1 MIKKIRKETVMKH
14 RDRCERDSQLQNY
27 FAILAIVPAVIS
39 IMAYEFVDYMIFILH
54 PWRTDYNPL
63 NGLGILIPMALMMEL
78 ITFFFSRHLLKKVSR
93 LTTAI
98 SRVAQGD
105 FHVTLDET
113 HAAPL
118 KEIVRDFNKMVQE
131 LQSVETLRR
140 DFINNFSHEFK
151 TPIASINGFAQLL
164 LDTEVSKEEQRE
176 YLQIISE
183 ESSRLTRL
191 AEQTMMLSRLD
202 SQQNIPDREV
212 YSLDEQLRQT
222 AILLSPAWSEK
233 QIDLTVDMPPMSCYC
248 NPALLSQ
255 LWINLLN
262 NAIKFTP
269 ENGTIS
275 IFAHREGTN
284 LLVSIQDTGC
294 GMTEEQ
300 LAHIFHRYYQ
310 GNRSHSSSGLG
321 LGLSIAHRIVELC
334 GGKIDVE
341 SKPGAG
347 SRFTVTLPAGII
359 ESEQP

>member
-1 MIKKIRKETVMKH
+1 MKH
-14 RDRCERDSQLQNY
+14 RERLERDSQLQNY
-27 FAILAIVPAVIS
+27 FAILAIVPAVIA
-39 IMAYEFVDYMIFILH
+39 IMAYEFVDYMLFIIH

-63 NGLGILIPMALMMEL
+63 NGLGILIPMGLMMEL
-78 ITFFFSRHLLKKVSR
+78 ITFFFSRHLLKKIAR

-98 SRVAQGD
+98 SRVAKGD
-105 FHVTLDET
+105 FHVTLNEA

-118 KEIVRDFNKMVQE
+118 KEVVRDFNKMVQE

-164 LDTEVSKEEQRE
+164 LDTEVPEKEQRE

-183 ESSRLTRL
+183 ESVRLTKL

-222 AILLSPAWSEK
+222 AILLSPLWTEK
-233 QIDLTVDMPPMSCYC
+233 HINLTVDVAPMSYYG
-248 NPALLSQ
+248 NPALLSE

-269 ENGTIS
+269 ENGRIS
-275 IFAHREGTN
+275 ITAHREEN
-284 LLVSIQDTGC
+284 NFLISIQDTGC

-300 LAHIFHRYYQ
+300 ITHIFHRYYQ
-310 GNRSHSSSGLG
+310 GNRSRSSSGLG

-334 GGKIDVE
+334 GGVVEVE
-341 SKPGAG
+341 SKPEAG
-347 SRFTVTLPAGII
+347 SCFTVKLPAAIP
-359 ESEQP
+359 ESEQY

>member
-1 MIKKIRKETVMKH
+1 MRNQERH
-14 RDRCERDSQLQNY
+14 ERDSQLQNY
-27 FAILAIVPAVIS
+27 FAILAIVPAVIA
-39 IMAYEFVDYMIFILH
+39 IMAYELVDYMIFVIH
-54 PWRTDYNPL
+54 PWRTDYDPL

-78 ITFFFSRHLLKKVSR
+78 ITFFFSRHLLKKVTR

-98 SRVAQGD
+98 NRVAKGD
-105 FHVTLDET
+105 FHVTLDEK

-118 KEIVRDFNKMVQE
+118 KEVVKDFNQMARE

-176 YLQIISE
+176 YLQIIAE
-183 ESSRLTRL
+183 ESLRLTRL

-202 SQQNIPDREV
+202 SQQNIPDREI

-233 QIDLTVDMPPMSCYC
+233 QIDLTVDAPPISYYGS
-248 NPALLSQ
+248 PALLSQ

-269 ENGTIS
+269 ENGRIS
-275 IFAHREGTN
+275 ISAHQKENN
-284 LLVSIQDTGC
+284 LLVFIQDTGC

-300 LAHIFHRYYQ
+300 LTHIFHRYYQ
-310 GNRSHSSSGLG
+310 GNRSRSSVGLG

-334 GGKIDVE
+334 GGQIEVE
-341 SKPGAG
+341 SKPEAG
-347 SRFTVTLPAGII
+347 SRFTVILPAGMT
-359 ESEQP
+359 EPGLS